1 MKIKSTCV
9 QYIIVK
15 NNLLAFIVLIL
26 VLVVG
31 AGAAYLLTHDDDTN
45 TSNNGTNATNN
56 NTNNGSQNE
65 NSRGKTYTLSDL
77 AAHSSASDCW
87 LAIDGKVYDVTNYIG
102 KHPGGNEIT
111 KGCGKDATQ
120 MFKQEG
126 HSRQA
131 NLIASEY
138 QIGILAN

>member
-1 MKIKSTCV
+1 M
-9 QYIIVK
+9 K
-15 NNLLAFIVLIL
+15 NNALVFIVLVL

-31 AGAAYLLTHDDDTN
+31 AGAAYLLSRDDDSN
-45 TSNNGTNATNN
+45 DSNNGTNTTNN
-56 NTNNGSQNE
+56 STNNGSQNE
-65 NSRGKTYTLSDL
+65 GDREKTYTLSDL

-87 LAIDGKVYDVTNYIG
+87 LAIDGKVYDVTSYIG

-111 KGCGKDATQ
+111 RGCGKDATQ